1 MCPVPVG
8 TSLAHVDQLSQYWEM
23 KPQPWGPSV
32 TGVIA
37 EGPPGQAGSHRS
49 LTHWSRDG

>member
-23 KPQPWGPSV
+23 KPQHGGPSV
-32 TGVIA
+32 TGVIE
-37 EGPPGQAGSHRS
+37 EGLAGQADSHRS
-49 LTHWSRDG
+49 PTHWSGDG